1 MEVVD
6 ETIQS
11 AQRGGFNPGPVPQ
24 RFQPGTKKRG
34 GFGVTCNAKR
44 IRIN

>member
-1 MEVVD
+1 MEVAD

-11 AQRGGFNPGPVPQ
+11 VQYAGFNPVPFPK